1 MGSIVPGL
9 GTIVGAGIGLIV
21 GYLGAAATNAFYDNS
36 VNRGNGDD
44 MWGHMK
50 DNLWQLSRCLLHCLV
65 RGSD

>member
-44 MWGHMK
+44 MWDHFK
-50 DNLWQLSRCLLHCLV
+50 DNLW
-65 RGSD
+65 